1 MSERDSKNII
11 RQWDREIEAELR
23 RDAARAREDGPWKAV
38 RVACASCPDA
48 GCTRGRHIYAGVPAH
63 GHFTVYDAPR
73 SPPSFK
79 CR

>member
-1 MSERDSKNII
+1 MRFG
-11 RQWDREIEAELR
+11 A
-23 RDAARAREDGPWKAV
+23 DGPWKAV
-38 RVACASCPDA
+38 QVACASCPDA

-73 SPPSFK
+73 SSPSFK